1 MTEPLSGTD
10 ALNIALLLNRASLGL
25 FFVLAR
31 FRFFYDPSKPAGER
45 WCNKERHHSLT
56 HKMDFCG
63 LKHWPYG
70 WAWVTAFVELFA
82 GLGVI
87 FGLLTP
93 LSALGLFVLLLVA
106 TRCTAVAKVREQN
119 PVDKLDC
126 VSCYLWR
133 VEGLY
138 IVQAMIVLLAGPGTY
153 SLDAL
158 IFTK

>member
-1 MTEPLSGTD
+1 MTEPLSGAD
-10 ALNIALLLNRASLGL
+10 ALNIALLLNRVSLGL

-31 FRFFYDPSKPAGER
+31 FRFFFDPSKPPGQR
-45 WCNKERHHSLT
+45 WCNPERHKSLT
-56 HKMDFCG
+56 HKMDYCG

-70 WAWVTAFVELFA
+70 WAWTTAIVEIAA
-82 GLGVI
+82 GAGVI
-87 FGLLTP
+87 LGLLTP
-93 LSALGLFVLLLVA
+93 LAGLGLFVLLLVA
-106 TRCTAVAKVREQN
+106 TRCTAISKVKEQN
-119 PVDKLDC
+119 PVDAIDC

-138 IVQAMIVLLAGPGTY
+138 IIQAMIVLLAGPGTY